1 MSEFFSWLFT
11 TDHLQDFSILTLCFC
26 IVMSGRAI
34 DRHNR
39 QISKLQREVREL
51 TRRCNEPEFAD
62 LFYAYGV
69 LDSGRFIGE
78 SSHLVGLGSNQA
90 SFYLRA

>member
-51 TRRCNEPEFAD
+51 TRRCNEFAHSHNSPEERD
-62 LFYAYGV
+62 
-69 LDSGRFIGE
+69 
-78 SSHLVGLGSNQA
+78 A
-90 SFYLRA
+90 SRRTE

>member
-34 DRHNR
+34 DRHNH

-51 TRRCNEPEFAD
+51 TRRCNEFAQSHNSPEER
-62 LFYAYGV
+62 G
-69 LDSGRFIGE
+69 
-78 SSHLVGLGSNQA
+78 A
-90 SFYLRA
+90 SRRTE

>member
-51 TRRCNEPEFAD
+51 TRRCNEFAHSHNSPEER
-62 LFYAYGV
+62 GE
-69 LDSGRFIGE
+69 GRRTE
-78 SSHLVGLGSNQA
+78 
-90 SFYLRA
+90 

>member
-39 QISKLQREVREL
+39 QISKLQREVKEL
-51 TRRCNEPEFAD
+51 TRRCNEFAHSHNSPEER
-62 LFYAYGV
+62 G
-69 LDSGRFIGE
+69 
-78 SSHLVGLGSNQA
+78 A
-90 SFYLRA
+90 SRRTE

>member
-11 TDHLQDFSILTLCFC
+11 TDRLQDFSILTLCFC

-51 TRRCNEPEFAD
+51 TRRCNEFAHSHNSPEER
-62 LFYAYGV
+62 G
-69 LDSGRFIGE
+69 
-78 SSHLVGLGSNQA
+78 A
-90 SFYLRA
+90 SRRTE

>member
-51 TRRCNEPEFAD
+51 TRRCNEFAHSHNSPEERD
-62 LFYAYGV
+62 E
-69 LDSGRFIGE
+69 GRRTE
-78 SSHLVGLGSNQA
+78 
-90 SFYLRA
+90 

>member
-26 IVMSGRAI
+26 SVMSGRAI

-51 TRRCNEPEFAD
+51 TRRCNEFAHSHNSPEER
-62 LFYAYGV
+62 G
-69 LDSGRFIGE
+69 
-78 SSHLVGLGSNQA
+78 A
-90 SFYLRA
+90 SRRTE

>member
-34 DRHNR
+34 DRHDR

-51 TRRCNEPEFAD
+51 TRRCNEFAHSHNSPEER
-62 LFYAYGV
+62 G
-69 LDSGRFIGE
+69 
-78 SSHLVGLGSNQA
+78 A
-90 SFYLRA
+90 SRRTE

>member
-11 TDHLQDFSILTLCFC
+11 TDHLQDFSILTHCFC

-51 TRRCNEPEFAD
+51 TRRCNEFAHSHNSPEER
-62 LFYAYGV
+62 G
-69 LDSGRFIGE
+69 
-78 SSHLVGLGSNQA
+78 A
-90 SFYLRA
+90 SRRTE

>member
-34 DRHNR
+34 DRHNC

-51 TRRCNEPEFAD
+51 TRRCNEFAHI
-62 LFYAYGV
+62 
-69 LDSGRFIGE
+69 R
-78 SSHLVGLGSNQA
+78 SSHEERGEG
-90 SFYLRA
+90 RRTE

>member
-26 IVMSGRAI
+26 IFMSGRAI

-51 TRRCNEPEFAD
+51 TRRCNEFAHSHNSPEER
-62 LFYAYGV
+62 G
-69 LDSGRFIGE
+69 
-78 SSHLVGLGSNQA
+78 A
-90 SFYLRA
+90 SRRTK

>member
-11 TDHLQDFSILTLCFC
+11 TDHLQDFLILTLCFC

-51 TRRCNEPEFAD
+51 TRRCNEFAHSHNSPEER
-62 LFYAYGV
+62 G
-69 LDSGRFIGE
+69 
-78 SSHLVGLGSNQA
+78 A
-90 SFYLRA
+90 SRRTE

>member
-39 QISKLQREVREL
+39 QISKLQRDVREL
-51 TRRCNEPEFAD
+51 TRRCNEFAHSHNSPEER
-62 LFYAYGV
+62 G
-69 LDSGRFIGE
+69 
-78 SSHLVGLGSNQA
+78 A
-90 SFYLRA
+90 SRRTE

>member
-1 MSEFFSWLFT
+1 MSEFFGWLFT

-39 QISKLQREVREL
+39 QISKLQREVREREVREL
-51 TRRCNEPEFAD
+51 TRRCNEFAHSHNSPEER
-62 LFYAYGV
+62 G
-69 LDSGRFIGE
+69 
-78 SSHLVGLGSNQA
+78 A
-90 SFYLRA
+90 SRRTE

>member
-1 MSEFFSWLFT
+1 MSDFFSWLFT

-39 QISKLQREVREL
+39 RISKLQREVREL
-51 TRRCNEPEFAD
+51 TRRCNEFAHSHNSPEEGD
-62 LFYAYGV
+62 
-69 LDSGRFIGE
+69 E
-78 SSHLVGLGSNQA
+78 S
-90 SFYLRA
+90 RRTE

>member
-1 MSEFFSWLFT
+1 MSEFFGWLFT

-39 QISKLQREVREL
+39 QISMARRKVNYHFREWIFARQRYWG
-51 TRRCNEPEFAD
+51 EPVPCVYTDDGKTYFQKH
-62 LFYAYGV
+62 GI
-69 LDSGRFIGE
+69 SK
-78 SSHLVGLGSNQA
+78 S
-90 SFYLRA
+90 

>member
-51 TRRCNEPEFAD
+51 TRRCNEFAHSHNSPEER
-62 LFYAYGV
+62 G
-69 LDSGRFIGE
+69 
-78 SSHLVGLGSNQA
+78 A
-90 SFYLRA
+90 SRRTE

>member
-26 IVMSGRAI
+26 IVMSVRAI

-51 TRRCNEPEFAD
+51 TRRCNEFAHSHNSPEER
-62 LFYAYGV
+62 G
-69 LDSGRFIGE
+69 
-78 SSHLVGLGSNQA
+78 A
-90 SFYLRA
+90 SRRTE

>member
-39 QISKLQREVREL
+39 QISKLQREVMEL
-51 TRRCNEPEFAD
+51 TRRCNEFAHSHNSPEER
-62 LFYAYGV
+62 G
-69 LDSGRFIGE
+69 
-78 SSHLVGLGSNQA
+78 A
-90 SFYLRA
+90 SRRTE

>member
-51 TRRCNEPEFAD
+51 TRRCNEFAH
-62 LFYAYGV
+62 
-69 LDSGRFIGE
+69 SHN
-78 SSHLVGLGSNQA
+78 SSEERGA
-90 SFYLRA
+90 SRRTE

>member
-39 QISKLQREVREL
+39 QISKLQREVKEL
-51 TRRCNEPEFAD
+51 TRRCNEFAHSHNTPEER
-62 LFYAYGV
+62 G
-69 LDSGRFIGE
+69 
-78 SSHLVGLGSNQA
+78 A
-90 SFYLRA
+90 SRRTE

>member
-34 DRHNR
+34 DRHNN
-39 QISKLQREVREL
+39 QISKLQREVKEL
-51 TRRCNEPEFAD
+51 TRRCNEFAHSHNSPEER
-62 LFYAYGV
+62 G
-69 LDSGRFIGE
+69 
-78 SSHLVGLGSNQA
+78 A
-90 SFYLRA
+90 SRRTE

>member
-1 MSEFFSWLFT
+1 MSDFFSWLFT

-51 TRRCNEPEFAD
+51 TRRCNEFAHSHNSPEER
-62 LFYAYGV
+62 G
-69 LDSGRFIGE
+69 
-78 SSHLVGLGSNQA
+78 A
-90 SFYLRA
+90 SRRTE

>member
-26 IVMSGRAI
+26 IVMSGRAV

-51 TRRCNEPEFAD
+51 TRRCNEFAHI
-62 LFYAYGV
+62 
-69 LDSGRFIGE
+69 R
-78 SSHLVGLGSNQA
+78 SSHEERGEG
-90 SFYLRA
+90 RRTE

>member
-39 QISKLQREVREL
+39 QISKLQRSEGAHS
-51 TRRCNEPEFAD
+51 PM
-62 LFYAYGV
+62 
-69 LDSGRFIGE
+69 
-78 SSHLVGLGSNQA
+78 
-90 SFYLRA
+90 

>member
-1 MSEFFSWLFT
+1 MSEFFSWLFA

-51 TRRCNEPEFAD
+51 TRRCNEFAHSHNSPEER
-62 LFYAYGV
+62 G
-69 LDSGRFIGE
+69 
-78 SSHLVGLGSNQA
+78 A
-90 SFYLRA
+90 SRRTE

>member
-11 TDHLQDFSILTLCFC
+11 TDHLQDFSILTPCFC

-51 TRRCNEPEFAD
+51 TRRCNEFAHSHNSHEER
-62 LFYAYGV
+62 GE
-69 LDSGRFIGE
+69 GRRTE
-78 SSHLVGLGSNQA
+78 
-90 SFYLRA
+90 

>member
-51 TRRCNEPEFAD
+51 TRRCNEFAHSHNSPEER
-62 LFYAYGV
+62 G
-69 LDSGRFIGE
+69 
-78 SSHLVGLGSNQA
+78 A
-90 SFYLRA
+90 SRRTK

>member
-51 TRRCNEPEFAD
+51 TRRCNEFAHSHNSVRNVID
-62 LFYAYGV
+62 ANV
-69 LDSGRFIGE
+69 DGR
-78 SSHLVGLGSNQA
+78 A
-90 SFYLRA
+90 

>member
-51 TRRCNEPEFAD
+51 THRCNEFAHSHNSPEE
-62 LFYAYGV
+62 
-69 LDSGRFIGE
+69 RGE
-78 SSHLVGLGSNQA
+78 S
-90 SFYLRA
+90 RRTE